1 MLMKIL
7 NTLAPFA
14 LILGI
19 LGLPLFMLVSSLE
32 AKAIIMYVGGFSFV
46 FWLEVGIINTSKKY
60 KKHV

>member
-32 AKAIIMYVGGFSFV
+32 AKAIIMFVGGFSLA
-46 FWLEVGIINTSKKY
+46 FWLEIGMINASRTYKY
-60 KKHV
+60 V